1 MPWPSSQPRLQVSTK
16 IGTRRAIVARASKRR
31 PGREGGRAQ
40 RKRRTLYRITV
51 SGRLSLPGTR
61 LAEHRAH
68 DAAARSATASPRV
81 VRVQV
86 KEGIFWAR
94 FEGAGLRPG
103 TLAASY
109 PGSPLYRPLTL
120 QVPVATSV
128 TTRR

>member
-1 MPWPSSQPRLQVSTK
+1 MLGRG
-16 IGTRRAIVARASKRR
+16 GTARSAR
-31 PGREGGRAQ
+31 
-40 RKRRTLYRITV
+40 RRTLYRITV
-51 SGRLSLPGTR
+51 SGRLSLPGTAWPNAVLTMLLPER
-61 LAEHRAH
+61 
-68 DAAARSATASPRV
+68 DGSPRV